1 MTDLSELYQEVILD
15 HNRSPRNFAKPEH
28 TNRTSEGHNPL
39 CGDEVTIHLDV
50 EDGVIKDVGFLGSG
64 CAISKASASV
74 MTTLVKGRTVEEADA
89 LFERFHS
96 LVTQGATDDTVDLG
110 HLAVFAGV
118 HEYPSRVKCAAL
130 AWHTMRAALHDA
142 SKVVSTE

>member
-50 EDGVIKDVGFLGSG
+50 EDGVIKDVGFVGSG

>member
-74 MTTLVKGRTVEEADA
+74 MTTLVKGRTVAEADA
-89 LFERFHS
+89 LFERFHT
-96 LVTQGATDDTVDLG
+96 LVTKGATDDTVDLG
-110 HLAVFAGV
+110 HLADFAGV